1 MTFIVAVILDNIW
14 IVTFQDLD
22 TSTELL
28 LLITGLGVNLCQ
40 ELVDGSIANSD
51 KDSQT
56 HFLRNAILLKFLRFH
71 PGSHLVHLPRAIHEI
86 LSRHGQIKGGKS
98 EM

>member
-56 HFLRNAILLKFLRFH
+56 HFLPNAILLKFPRFH